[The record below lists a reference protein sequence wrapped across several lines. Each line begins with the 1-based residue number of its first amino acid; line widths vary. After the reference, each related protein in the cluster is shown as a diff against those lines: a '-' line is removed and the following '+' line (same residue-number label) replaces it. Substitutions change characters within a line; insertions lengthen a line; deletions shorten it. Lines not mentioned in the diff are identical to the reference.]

1 MIMVENDK
9 LLGVHLAEDDDAQR
23 IRAWWKKNGM
33 GIISGIALGVL
44 GVGGFKGWEMY
55 TERRALTASNLY
67 QEMLARQSAGSSA
80 QAKNL
85 ALRLKD
91 DYGATPYSDLAGL
104 MLAKLAVEEE
114 RSGDAEGYLKE
125 IMAEAE
131 DHSMR
136 HIARLRLAQIELAEG
151 NYQKAEKLLSV
162 EEYGGF
168 ESEYSEILG
177 DVYVE
182 QKLWKKARTAYDRAL
197 ESLDSSAGADQILTA
212 KRNLAMQ
219 SAGDQ

>member
-1 MIMVENDK
+1 MAENREK
-9 LLGVHLAEDDDAQR
+9 PIQIQVAEDDDAEKLR
-23 IRAWWKKNGM
+23 EWWKKNGM

-104 MLAKLAVEEE
+104 MLAKLAVEEA

-182 QKLWKKARTAYDRAL
+182 QMLWKKARPAYDRGL

>member
-1 MIMVENDK
+1 MAENREK
-9 LLGVHLAEDDDAQR
+9 PIQIQVAEDDDAEKLR
-23 IRAWWKKNGM
+23 EWWKKNGM

-136 HIARLRLAQIELAEG
+136 HIARLRLAQIELAAG

>member
-1 MIMVENDK
+1 MAENREK
-9 LLGVHLAEDDDAQR
+9 PIQIQVAEDDDAEKLR
-23 IRAWWKKNGM
+23 EWWKKNGM

-67 QEMLARQSAGSSA
+67 QEMLGRQSAGSSA

-162 EEYGGF
+162 EENGGF

>member
-1 MIMVENDK
+1 MAENREK
-9 LLGVHLAEDDDAQR
+9 PIQIQVAEDDDAEKLR
-23 IRAWWKKNGM
+23 EWWKKNGM

-80 QAKNL
+80 QAKHL

-131 DHSMR
+131 DHAMR

-168 ESEYSEILG
+168 ESENSEILG

>member
-1 MIMVENDK
+1 MAENREK
-9 LLGVHLAEDDDAQR
+9 PIQIQVAEDDDAEKLR
-23 IRAWWKKNGM
+23 EWWKKNGM

-55 TERRALTASNLY
+55 TERSALTASNLY

>member
-1 MIMVENDK
+1 MAENREK
-9 LLGVHLAEDDDAQR
+9 PIQIQVAEDDDAEKLR
-23 IRAWWKKNGM
+23 EWWKKNGM

-91 DYGATPYSDLAGL
+91 GYGATPYSDLAGL

>member
-1 MIMVENDK
+1 MAENREK
-9 LLGVHLAEDDDAQR
+9 PIQIQVAEDDDAEKLR
-23 IRAWWKKNGM
+23 EWWKKNGM

-44 GVGGFKGWEMY
+44 GVGGVKGWEMY